1 MSQHLCRLL
10 PCAQPAAP
18 RAQRR
23 RQHRC
28 SAEGGSGDLITS
40 WVEKLF
46 GKAAVDDPRP
56 AGLARMT
63 KEEWPDQWPAVTDEF
78 ASPLAADEGEVLR
91 LRPLLKQTQ
100 LEFLPLALAYD
111 ADVHGWS
118 EDAFH
123 ARMDG
128 QGAALLV
135 LETRDGLV
143 AGAYNPKGWLGYGDW
158 RDAISAFLFL
168 LPGGKDPVKLAKTGG
183 SGMAIIDEQGGG
195 PQWGPD
201 GLKVNLSGRS
211 ARSRL
216 GSYYE
221 RMPGGGKS
229 LFGADAGAAA
239 PLLSCRVY
247 VGLGESAKAK
257 DYAPGILQWQPGEL
271 EKLRKEDGKQ

>member
-1 MSQHLCRLL
+1 MEQ
-10 PCAQPAAP
+10 
-18 RAQRR
+18 
-23 RQHRC
+23 
-28 SAEGGSGDLITS
+28 I
-40 WVEKLF
+40 F
-46 GKAAVDDPRP
+46 GKAAIADPKP

-63 KEEWPDQWPAVTDEF
+63 KEEWPDQWPALTDAW
-78 ASPLAADEGEVLR
+78 ASPLADDEGEALR

-118 EDAFH
+118 EEAFH

-135 LETRDGLV
+135 LTTRDGLV
-143 AGAYNPKGWLGYGDW
+143 GGAYNPKGWLGYGDW

-168 LPGGKDPVKLAKTGG
+168 LPGGAKDPVKLPKVGG

-201 GLKVNLSGRS
+201 GLKVSLSGRS

-216 GSYYE
+216 GSYYAKL
-221 RMPGGGKS
+221 PDGGRS
-229 LFGADAGAAA
+229 LFGDAGAAV
-239 PLLSCRVY
+239 PLLSVRCY
-247 VGLGESAKAK
+247 VGMGQSAKAES
-257 DYAPGILQWQPGEL
+257 YEPGVLQWQPGEL
-271 EKLRKEDGKQ
+271 EKLREEDTKQR